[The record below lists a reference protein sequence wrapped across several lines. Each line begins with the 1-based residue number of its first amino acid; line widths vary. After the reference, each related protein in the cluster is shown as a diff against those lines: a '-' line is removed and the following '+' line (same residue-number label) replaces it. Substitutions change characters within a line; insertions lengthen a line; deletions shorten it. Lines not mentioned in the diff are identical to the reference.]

1 MLELLRTLKHPN
13 IVELLGSYTYKDT
26 HNLLFPMADMSLHE
40 LFQTDTNLRPE
51 ELYAGMFA
59 LAEAL
64 SHIHNFTF
72 EDGADSFSGIGYHH
86 DLKPAN
92 ILIRGRVFMIADF
105 GLSKLKPNDQT
116 SRTRLKG
123 GSEDY
128 LSPEAFKEADLSN
141 GRVGRAHD
149 IWAYGCV
156 LAEFATFIEM
166 GQGSVRTFRE
176 FRKVTRTANW
186 LTVTDYAFH
195 LDETLRPAANEW
207 LEKLT
212 AQSKDRQTAQLVA
225 LVREMLNPS
234 WQTRTTASSVARR
247 LSRILFD
254 NKIHHIQNLFLHYS
268 YNGNTRTS
276 NVHVL
281 ILLES
286 RQFTIW
292 SDMYILQL
300 DEIKLPNINRTLNN
314 LTDLQHALEN
324 TEDDRVSSCQSALH
338 EFICQANDALYELL
352 PSELQTQMNTRW
364 LQMVTELNDLEQL
377 AHIQTASKPQ
387 RYRIVGIKAAM
398 KHICL
403 SITNSRRVGG
413 KSMLIEKALI
423 SLKPDSRYKSNTA
436 QKVIPG
442 ESKPL
447 RSGGRVAGTYD
458 SESGRIPVVIEWKNY
473 DQKWT
478 KKQGDEMLSRVEA
491 LARFL
496 NSEETPRSGIL
507 KNKILEC
514 LGYFHDEENWKF
526 GFVYAYPLPPP
537 HCSLESIHFYSLN
550 YFIQST
556 DYNDPATHMW
566 PHPLL
571 GEIFKLVQSLVNTT
585 TALHEVG
592 WLHKNISSHNIITFS
607 PAKDQ
612 LHENLMTSVL
622 AGWDES
628 RPEDSRITFG
638 SNEECVHYQH
648 PQYRLR
654 KTGFRR
660 TYDYFSLGIVLL
672 EIGLWVTIV
681 ALWKSHPECQRDA
694 EAFRKKLLVSYVP
707 QIGERMGVLYRD
719 AVTFCLDADS
729 KIQRGDE
736 GSSDYRIAAQ
746 DAFQEHVVDKLSCCY
761 A

>member
-40 LFQTDTNLRPE
+40 LFQRDTNFRPE
-51 ELYAGMFA
+51 ELYAGMFG

-64 SHIHNFTF
+64 SRIHDFTF
-72 EDGADSFSGIGYHH
+72 EDGEDSFSRIGYHH

-92 ILIRGRVFMIADF
+92 ILIRGRDFMISDF
-105 GLSKLKPNDQT
+105 GLSKLKPYDQT

-128 LSPEAFKEADLSN
+128 LSPEAFKEADFSN

-149 IWAYGCV
+149 IWAFGCV

-166 GQGSVRTFRE
+166 GQGSVDTFRE
-176 FRKVTRTANW
+176 SRKVTRTAEW
-186 LTVTDYAFH
+186 RTVTDYAFH
-195 LDETLRPAANEW
+195 LDEMLRPAVNEW
-207 LEKLT
+207 LESLT
-212 AQSKDRQTAQLVA
+212 VQGKDRQSSHLVA
-225 LVREMLNPS
+225 LIREMLNPS
-234 WQTRTTASSVARR
+234 WQTRTTASNVAQR

-254 NKIHHIQNLFLHYS
+254 NRIHYIQSLFLHHS
-268 YNGNTRTS
+268 FDGDIRIS

-281 ILLES
+281 ILLEK
-286 RQFTIW
+286 RRFTIW
-292 SDMYILQL
+292 SDMYILRL
-300 DEIKLPNINRTLNN
+300 DELKLPDINRTLII
-314 LTDLQHALEN
+314 LTGLQHALEN
-324 TEDDRVSSCQSALH
+324 TKNDGDSSCQSALH
-338 EFICQANDALYELL
+338 DFICQASDALYELL
-352 PSELQTQMNTRW
+352 PSDLQTQMNTRW
-364 LQMVTELNDLEQL
+364 LQTVTELNDLEQL
-377 AHIQTASKPQ
+377 AHIQTASKSQ

-403 SITNSRRVGG
+403 AITNSRRVGG

-423 SLKPDSRYKSNTA
+423 SLNSDSRSKRNTA
-436 QKVIPG
+436 QKVILG
-442 ESKPL
+442 ESRTVK
-447 RSGGRVAGTYD
+447 SGGRVAGIYD
-458 SESGRIPVVIEWKNY
+458 SESGQVPVVIEWKNY

-478 KKQGDEMLSRVEA
+478 KKQGDEMFSRVEA
-491 LARFL
+491 LAKFL
-496 NSEETPRSGIL
+496 SSEETPRSGIM
-507 KNKILEC
+507 KDKILEC
-514 LGYFHDEENWKF
+514 LGYFHDEESWKF

-537 HCSLESIHFYSLN
+537 HCSLESMHFYSLN
-550 YFIQST
+550 DFIQST
-556 DYNDPATHMW
+556 DYDDPATQMM

-571 GEIFKLVQSLVNTT
+571 GEIFKLVQGLVNTT

-607 PAKDQ
+607 PTMDQ
-612 LHENLMTSVL
+612 LHETLQTSVL

-638 SNEECVHYQH
+638 PNEEWVHYQH

-681 ALWKSHPECQRDA
+681 ALWRNHPECQHAA

-719 AVTFCLDADS
+719 AVSFCLDADS
-729 KIQRGDE
+729 RIQRGDE
-736 GSSDYRIAAQ
+736 GSSEYRIAAQ
-746 DAFQEHVVDKLSCCY
+746 DAFQEHVVDKLSRCY